1 MKKLCLAAENGIVNG
16 VSETKFCPNAPVK
29 RSEVVALLYRL
40 DKEPKYDTSAGSA
53 FKDVDP
59 EKDSGRFYYDAM
71 CWATQNDIVKGYP
84 DNTFQPNAYC
94 KRGEIVTFLYRN
106 LGPYLAKYGDYIS

>member
-1 MKKLCLAAENGIVNG
+1 M
-16 VSETKFCPNAPVK
+16 
-29 RSEVVALLYRL
+29 
-40 DKEPKYDTSAGSA
+40 
-53 FKDVDP
+53 DP
-59 EKDSGRFYYDAM
+59 EKDSGRFSYDAM

-106 LGPYLAKYGDYIS
+106 LGPYLAKYDDYIS